1 MMGSLRRTAALLLSV
16 TGCFIAPDRPAGGGD
31 GGAGGDGGPGVPPN
45 IAFVTSA
52 ASDVA
57 ELNNPTVADALCM
70 QLAQSAQPPL
80 AGTYKAW
87 MSSAD
92 EPAQN
97 RFAGARG
104 WVRVDGKP
112 FIDTI
117 DDLVRERR
125 IYYPLRIDENG
136 TDVLLSVPTGP
147 LVATATDK
155 AGNRLYDCVN
165 GATMTRGLADAA
177 GGNWTDDG
185 TMLCTSSELVRIYCL
200 GVDRM
205 SRVDPP
211 PVMGPRVF
219 ITENPVRLEV
229 NVGVSTFDAR
239 CMSDAAAA
247 TPPLVGVFS
256 AVVALSGMSA
266 TMRIGAGP
274 SSWYR
279 VDGVEVTSDFVDMK
293 APLNVTAK
301 SHYLDEVSTW
311 NGAEDPTLPGSA
323 TCTDW
328 KQPSTGG
335 SARIGAATRSNA
347 DAFGQTGLLI
357 GCSAANV
364 HVYCAEVP

>member
-1 MMGSLRRTAALLLSV
+1 MTRTAILILAA
-16 TGCFIAPDRPAGGGD
+16 TGCFIAPDRPTGGGGGGGGD
-31 GGAGGDGGPGVPPN
+31 GGPDVPPN
-45 IAFVTSA
+45 IAFVTST

-57 ELNNPTVADALCM
+57 ELNNPAVADALCT
-70 QLAQSAQPPL
+70 QLAQNAQPAL

-97 RFAGARG
+97 RFGGARG
-104 WVRVDGKP
+104 WVRVDGRP

-136 TDVLLSVPTGP
+136 NDVLQAVPTGP

-165 GATMTRGLADAA
+165 GATMTRGIADAT
-177 GGNWTDDG
+177 GGSWTDDG
-185 TMLCTSSELVRIYCL
+185 TMLCTSSEPVRVYCL

-219 ITENPVRLEV
+219 ITENPVSIEV
-229 NVGVSTFDAR
+229 NVGVSTFDTR

-247 TPPLVGVFS
+247 TPPLSGVFR
-256 AVVALSGMSA
+256 AVVALGGVSA
-266 TMRIGAGP
+266 NKRIGVGP
-274 SSWYR
+274 PSWYR
-279 VDGVEVTSDFVDMK
+279 VDGVEVTSDFIDMK

-301 SHYLDEVSTW
+301 AHYLDAVSTW
-311 NGAEDPTLPGSA
+311 NGADDPTLAGSA
-323 TCTDW
+323 TCSDW
-328 KQPSTGG
+328 AQPGGG
-335 SARIGAATRSNA
+335 SARIGAATRSNS
-347 DAFGQTGLLI
+347 DAFGRAGLLI
-357 GCSAANV
+357 GCSASNV